1 MFIRVK
7 LRALDYVDHDYIG
20 VKLRALDHVNNA
32 YILYISINHY
42 TYDLFI
48 GQSCLM
54 VAFNYLFY
62 FIDMHFHYFAQLKH
76 NESKPLR

>member
-1 MFIRVK
+1 MFISVK

-20 VKLRALDHVNNA
+20 VKLSALDHVDYD
-32 YILYISINHY
+32 YILYISINQY
-42 TYDLFI
+42 IYDLFI
-48 GQSCLM
+48 VQSCLM
-54 VAFNYLFY
+54 VALNYLFY

>member
-7 LRALDYVDHDYIG
+7 LRALDYVDHYYIG
-20 VKLRALDHVNNA
+20 VKLRALDHVDYD
-32 YILYISINHY
+32 YILYISINQY
-42 TYDLFI
+42 IYDLFI
-48 GQSCLM
+48 VQSCLM

-76 NESKPLR
+76 NESKPLS